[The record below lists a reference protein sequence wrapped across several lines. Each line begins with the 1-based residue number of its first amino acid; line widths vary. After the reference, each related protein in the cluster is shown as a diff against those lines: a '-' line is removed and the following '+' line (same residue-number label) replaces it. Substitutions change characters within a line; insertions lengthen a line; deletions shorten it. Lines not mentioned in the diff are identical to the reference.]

1 MRIMY
6 FASNLLKQKRK
17 PKTIRFSAFEYGKE
31 LRIIFL
37 IDAFLKFRQPAC
49 LKAKCQIVLF

>member
-1 MRIMY
+1 MY

-31 LRIIFL
+31 LRIISL
-37 IDAFLKFRQPAC
+37 INAFLMFRQPAC
-49 LKAKCQIVLF
+49 LKAKCQIMLF